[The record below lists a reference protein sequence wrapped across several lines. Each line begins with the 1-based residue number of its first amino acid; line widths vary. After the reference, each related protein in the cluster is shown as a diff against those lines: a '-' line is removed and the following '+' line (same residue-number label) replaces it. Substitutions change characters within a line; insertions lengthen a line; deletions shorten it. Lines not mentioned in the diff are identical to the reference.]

1 MLHVPKPATA
11 PWSLYC
17 LLYTSKEAV
26 KKARVKG
33 VKLGL
38 IRLVTAWPFPEKAF
52 AEISKECKGILV
64 VEMSIKGQT
73 VPDVKLATKCGLSV
87 YGYFSVDRCV

>member
-1 MLHVPKPATA
+1 M
-11 PWSLYC
+11 SR
-17 LLYTSKEAV
+17 E
-26 KKARVKG
+26 
-33 VKLGL
+33 
-38 IRLVTAWPFPEKAF
+38 AF

-87 YGYFSVDRCV
+87 YGYFSVDIVPDADIVVEIAEDIIAGTAQEV